1 MTPITT
7 PAGLAS
13 KIAQRNL
20 VAGAAASLAF
30 DLRVF
35 EEQALLHAWLR
46 ASDGTQVVRPEL
58 SDERGSALLH
68 RASLPLTVADT
79 AVLFERSPR
88 VVVHR
93 FVEGDPY
100 FVNGVVVE
108 GRLFATDCWRC
119 FSIDAGIRDI
129 LTSVV
134 NEPCGGPLVSSLHP
148 QLQAVALASGLGDG
162 PVHFEIVVSPDGG
175 AKVVKFAPRL
185 ASEPLPTLCRLLGIL
200 GQSDAISLRTVA
212 EVQRAP
218 GFHREVGYVADYS
231 FVVREP
237 GTLVRINALN
247 ELRSLPS
254 YAGDVDM
261 PEPGDVVEA
270 TRSGETYGATVLLKH
285 ASEAALL
292 ADIER
297 CQQLNRADVFD
308 VEPLPGERPA
318 PVRSPAPAASSA
330 APAAPA
336 RSSAA
341 PTAPARSSAAP
352 TAPARSSAAPT
363 APATSA
369 PPRPAHAEVIALDAH
384 RAGER
389 LDELVLVIGCGL
401 RHDRGYLLE
410 GVARRA
416 RVWLFDT
423 ELPTWQTPYIEGFTQ
438 VDPSDARELTAAAY
452 LVSQRVKPSG
462 VLCYQEQ
469 YVQSAARVVERLG
482 LPGFSSEAIRNC
494 RDKRRTREALTAAG
508 VAQPESVAVSSLEEA
523 REVAARIGYPVVLK
537 PRGLAGSMGVIL
549 AASEAQL
556 DEAYE
561 TAYTPW
567 YPGVPTYEDGVLVE
581 TYLDGP
587 EISIDGAMVDGRY
600 APMFVARKQLS
611 EHPYFQETGHVVD
624 ATDELQ
630 RQPELMEMLE
640 TAHLAL
646 GLRRGMTHSEVR
658 LTSNGPRIVEIN
670 ARLGGDLI
678 PYVGMLATGIDPARV
693 AVDTVVGREPHV
705 EMSRSTAAEIR
716 FFYPAED
723 SIVRAVDLPG
733 DLPGL
738 HLAEATARDGAIL
751 RLPPRG
757 YLARY
762 AQLICVASSREA
774 ARAAADAA
782 SAAVTLRYDRA
793 PRFDGDRPDLSWLD
807 AAIPAAAA

>member
-1 MTPITT
+1 MSPITT

-13 KIAQRNL
+13 KIAQRDL
-20 VAGAAASLAF
+20 VARAAPALAF

-35 EEQALLHAWLR
+35 DDQAALHAYL
-46 ASDGTQVVRPEL
+46 AGAPDTQVVRPEL

-68 RASLPLTVADT
+68 RASLPLSVADT

-93 FVEGDPY
+93 FAEGDPY

-108 GRLFATDCWRC
+108 GRLFATDSWRC
-119 FSIDAGIRDI
+119 FSIEAGIRDI
-129 LTSVV
+129 LTSVI

-148 QLQAVALASGLGDG
+148 QLEAVAVASGLGDG
-162 PVHFEIVVSPDGG
+162 PVHFEIVVAPDGG

-200 GQSDAISLRTVA
+200 GQTDAAPLRTVA
-212 EVQRAP
+212 EIERAP
-218 GFHREVGYVADYS
+218 GFQREVGYVADYS
-231 FVVREP
+231 FVVRER
-237 GTLVRINALN
+237 GTLVRIHALN
-247 ELRSLPS
+247 ELRALAS

-261 PEPGDVVEA
+261 PAPGDLVEA
-270 TRSGETYGATVLLKH
+270 TRSGETYGATVMLKH
-285 ASEAALL
+285 ESEAALL

-297 CQQLNRADVFD
+297 CQVLNRADVFD
-308 VEPLPGERPA
+308 IEPL
-318 PVRSPAPAASSA
+318 PAPAAASA
-330 APAAPA
+330 DEDVAPE
-336 RSSAA
+336 
-341 PTAPARSSAAP
+341 
-352 TAPARSSAAPT
+352 
-363 APATSA
+363 
-369 PPRPAHAEVIALDAH
+369 AHAGEVVSLAS
-384 RAGER
+384 RRSEER
-389 LDELVLVIGCGL
+389 LDELVFVIGCGL

-416 RVWLFDT
+416 RIWLFDT
-423 ELPTWQTPYIEGFTQ
+423 ELPTWQSEFIEGFTQ
-438 VDPSDARELTAAAY
+438 VDPSDARALTAAAH
-452 LVSQRVKPSG
+452 LVAQRVKPSG
-462 VLCYQEQ
+462 ALCYQEQ
-469 YVQSAARVVERLG
+469 YVQSTARVVERLG

-494 RDKRRTREALTAAG
+494 RDKHRTRDALTAAG
-508 VAQPESVAVSSLEEA
+508 VAQPESVAVCSLEEA

-537 PRGLAGSMGVIL
+537 PRGLAGSMGVVL
-549 AASEAQL
+549 AASEAEL
-556 DEAYE
+556 DAGYE

-587 EISIDGAMVDGRY
+587 EISIDGAVVDGRY
-600 APMFVARKQLS
+600 VPMFVARKQLS

-630 RQPELMEMLE
+630 RAPELMEMLRR
-640 TAHLAL
+640 AHVAL

-658 LTSNGPRIVEIN
+658 LTSEGPRIVEIN

-678 PYVGMLATGIDPARV
+678 PYAGMLATGIDPSRV
-693 AVDTVVGREPHV
+693 AVDTVLGREPHV
-705 EMSRSTAAEIR
+705 EMTRTSAAEIR
-716 FFYPAED
+716 FFYPTED
-723 SIVRAVDLPG
+723 SIVRGVDLPR

-738 HLAEATARDGAIL
+738 HLAEATAREGSLL

-762 AQLICVASSREA
+762 AQLICIASSSDA
-774 ARAAADAA
+774 ARHAADKA
-782 SAAVTLRYDRA
+782 SGAVTLRYDHA
-793 PRFDGDRPDLSWLD
+793 PHFEGERPDLSWID

>member
-7 PAGLAS
+7 PAGLAG
-13 KIAQRNL
+13 KIAQRDL
-20 VAGAAASLAF
+20 VARSAPTLAF
-30 DLRVF
+30 DLRAF
-35 EEQALLHAWLR
+35 DDPATLHAYLD
-46 ASDGTQVVRPEL
+46 ATVATQVVRPEL

-68 RASLPLTVADT
+68 RASLPLTTEDT

-88 VVVHR
+88 VVVHE

-119 FSIDAGIRDI
+119 FQIDAGIRDI
-129 LTSVV
+129 LTSVI
-134 NEPCGGPLVSSLHP
+134 NEPCGGPLVTGLHP
-148 QLQAVALASGLGDG
+148 QLEAVARATGLGDG

-200 GQSDAISLRTVA
+200 GQSDAAALRTVA
-212 EVQRAP
+212 EIERAP
-218 GFHREVGYVADYS
+218 GFQREVGYVADYS
-231 FVVREP
+231 FVVRER

-247 ELRSLPS
+247 ELRALAS

-261 PEPGDVVEA
+261 PEPGDLVEA

-297 CQQLNRADVFD
+297 CQELNRADVFD
-308 VEPLPGERPA
+308 VEPAPEEGPGAEAARA
-318 PVRSPAPAASSA
+318 EAASVEA
-330 APAAPA
+330 AGADDRHVEVVSLEA
-336 RSSAA
+336 RRCA
-341 PTAPARSSAAP
+341 
-352 TAPARSSAAPT
+352 
-363 APATSA
+363 
-369 PPRPAHAEVIALDAH
+369 
-384 RAGER
+384 ER
-389 LDELVLVIGCGL
+389 LDELVFVVGCGL
-401 RHDRGYLLE
+401 RHDREYLLA

-416 RVWLFDT
+416 RVWLFDA
-423 ELPTWQTPYIEGFTQ
+423 EPPTWQTRYVEGYTQ
-438 VDPSDARELTAAAY
+438 VDPSDARALTAAAY

-462 VLCYQEQ
+462 LLCYNEQ
-469 YVQSAARVVERLG
+469 YVQPAARVVEALA
-482 LPGFSSEAIRNC
+482 LPGFSSDAIRNC
-494 RDKRRTREALTAAG
+494 RDKRATRQALTAAG
-508 VAQPESVAVSSLEEA
+508 VAQPESVAVSSLDEA

-549 AASEAQL
+549 VASEDEL
-556 DEAYE
+556 DAGFE
-561 TAYTPW
+561 TAHTPW

-587 EISIDGAMVDGRY
+587 EISIDGAVVDGRY
-600 APMFVARKQLS
+600 VPMFVARKQLS

-630 RQPELMEMLE
+630 RSPELMEMLRA
-640 TAHLAL
+640 AHVAL

-658 LTSNGPRIVEIN
+658 LTSAGPRIVEIN

-693 AVDTVVGREPHV
+693 AVDVVLGREPEV
-705 EMSRSTAAEIR
+705 EMTHAKAAEIR
-716 FFYPAED
+716 FFYPTED
-723 SIVRAVDLPG
+723 SIVRGVELPG
-733 DLPGL
+733 DAHGL
-738 HLAEATARDGAIL
+738 HLAEATAREGAVL

-762 AQLICVASSREA
+762 AQLICVASSAAA

-782 SAAVTLRYDRA
+782 SAAVKLRYDRA
-793 PRFDGDRPDLSWLD
+793 PRFEGDRPDLSWID
-807 AAIPAAAA
+807 AAMPAAAA